1 VLVAGGEMAATAVQT
16 ETAKTQATAN
26 IPIIMAFGGGIP
38 ANAAANTNMT
48 GFVGDC
54 KTIAQNHVK
63 ALKQLK
69 YTAGQI
75 TVLYDKDGDPPAP
88 GVAPKNKVTNDILG
102 ALKAPKGGDPNIN
115 AKPIDTA
122 NITQNQV
129 AQLLT
134 TSAFMMIPNAV
145 FFEKAATITK
155 AVDSSG
161 VKVAYYPEY
170 YYFTK
175 SDSKKKKA
183 NVSGFNVPATYR
195 VAASWVNYIL
205 RGTETVQKIVQQMKT
220 QFAEAIPDPYLE
232 PNHPSLQIKDRRRQ
246 PKKSSQRKA
255 STKRSGK
262 KEKRSKQPTGRK
274 KQRRPARPK

>member
-1 VLVAGGEMAATAVQT
+1 
-16 ETAKTQATAN
+16 
-26 IPIIMAFGGGIP
+26 MAFGGGKP
-38 ANAAANTNMT
+38 ANAADNMT
-48 GFVGDC
+48 GFFGDC
-54 KTIAQNHVK
+54 KTIAQDHVK

-75 TVLYDKDGDPPAP
+75 TVLYDKDGDPPLP
-88 GVAPKNKVTNDILG
+88 GVPPKNKVTNDILG

-122 NITQNQV
+122 NITQNQL
-129 AQLLT
+129 AKLLT

-145 FFEKAATITK
+145 FFEQAAMITN
-155 AVDSSG
+155 AVDLSG
-161 VKVAYYPEY
+161 VKIAYYPEY

-183 NVSGFNVPATYR
+183 NFSGYNVPATYR

-205 RGTETVQKIVQQMKT
+205 RDIETVQTIVQKMKT
-220 QFAEAIPDPYLE
+220 QFAEAIPDPYLV
-232 PNHPSLQIKDRRRQ
+232 PSN
-246 PKKSSQRKA
+246 SSSFQRKGRRDKSTKSA
-255 STKRSGK
+255 PSKTSTKRSGK
-262 KEKRSKQPTGRK
+262 KEKGSKQPTGRK